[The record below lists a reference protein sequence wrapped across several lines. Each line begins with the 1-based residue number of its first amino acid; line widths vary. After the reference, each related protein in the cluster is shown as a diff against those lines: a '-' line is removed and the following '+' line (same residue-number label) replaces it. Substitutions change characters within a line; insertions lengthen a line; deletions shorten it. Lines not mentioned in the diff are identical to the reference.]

1 MARCSRGTTLPLPG
15 PTSTRP
21 MAAPDP
27 LESLREAV
35 ELSPQNLPLRRHYA
49 RSLLAAERG
58 PQAESEF
65 RAILKLDPADIDASL
80 GLAETF
86 LLQGE
91 TTSAIVVLEVVES
104 GDRPDK
110 VAEAQ
115 LLLAQAS
122 HDRRELDLAHD
133 YYRKAIQ
140 SRPELANAALAKRIG
155 YAEYREVRSFKFE
168 YDGDNESDNSD
179 PFGSPSDD
187 SPFGSDDSPA
197 LVTSEQTFDD
207 VGGMDAVK
215 EQIRLKVLYPQQHRE
230 LYEAYGKKAGGGVL
244 LYGPPGCGK
253 THIAR
258 ATAGEMKAG
267 ILAVGLND
275 VLSMWLGDSED
286 RLHRL
291 FKTARSQT
299 PSVLFFDEVDALAAR
314 RSQMSGGAGRNVI
327 NQFLAELDGV
337 RDDNDGVLILAA
349 TNAPWHLDP
358 AFRRPGRFGEIL
370 FVPPPYQPAREAIF
384 RIVLKGKPTD
394 ELDYS
399 KLARKTDRFSG
410 ADIREVCDQAIETK
424 LAAAMKSGQLAPIET
439 RDLLAAI
446 KRHKPTTADW
456 FASARNH
463 ALYANEGGLYDD
475 VLDYLKLR

>member
-1 MARCSRGTTLPLPG
+1 
-15 PTSTRP
+15 
-21 MAAPDP
+21 MAASDP
-27 LESLREAV
+27 LESLRQAV

-49 RSLLAAERG
+49 QSLLAAERG
-58 PQAESEF
+58 PQSEAEF
-65 RAILKLDPADIDASL
+65 RAILKLDPSDVDASL

-91 TTSAIVVLEVVES
+91 TTSAVVVLETIEAS
-104 GDRPDK
+104 GHVDK
-110 VAEAQ
+110 VAEAR

-122 HDRRELDLAHD
+122 YERREADLARD
-133 YYRKAIQ
+133 YYRRAVE
-140 SRPELANAALAKRIG
+140 SRPDLADTKLARRIG
-155 YAEYREVRSFKFE
+155 YTEYRDAGSLDFGFDDEDDHDE
-168 YDGDNESDNSD
+168 H
-179 PFGSPSDD
+179 PFGNASGG
-187 SPFGSDDSPA
+187 SPFGDDSGEPGV
-197 LVTSEQTFDD
+197 VTSDQTFDD
-207 VGGMDAVK
+207 VGGMDTVK

-291 FKTARSQT
+291 FKTAREQA

-314 RSQMSGGAGRNVI
+314 RSQMSGQAGRNVI
-327 NQFLAELDGV
+327 NQFLSELDGV

-358 AFRRPGRFGEIL
+358 AFRRPGRFGEIV
-370 FVPPPYQPAREAIF
+370 FVPPPDRPAREEIF
-384 RIVLKGKPTD
+384 RIVLKGKPVAAVD
-394 ELDYS
+394 FG
-399 KLARKTDRFSG
+399 KLARKTERFSG
-410 ADIREVCDQAIETK
+410 ADIREVCDQATESK

-439 RDLLAAI
+439 GDLLTAI